1 MWASNDGG
9 YRRVSEAWKFSAQP
23 VDQMEI
29 YHAARRMQ
37 AEEFAKLV
45 RKLGRGLMSLASALA
60 MPYKVWRDYQE
71 TYRELSEL
79 DDRMLADIGISR
91 SDIPR
96 VAAGVWA
103 AETQVADLVKRDA
116 ATPAGA
122 NTNNRPTAAA

>member
-1 MWASNDGG
+1 
-9 YRRVSEAWKFSAQP
+9 
-23 VDQMEI
+23 MEI